1 MEGIGNDYIYV
12 DGIHQDVIMTPAFIS
27 RISDRHF
34 GIGSDGMIVILP
46 SQNYDF
52 LMRMFN
58 RDGSEGKMC
67 GNGIRCFAKFV
78 YDHHLTEKTYLEI
91 ETLAGVKRVWLKVE
105 NGTVQSVRVDMGKPS
120 LDVKMIPCLF
130 EKTEMINEPLQIN
143 QNIYY
148 CTAVSMGNPHVVTY
162 VDQLDFAIE
171 DIGPCFEKNQ
181 MFPESVNTEFVQVV
195 SPERLKM
202 RVWERGS
209 GETMA
214 CGTGACAV
222 MYASYV
228 NGLCGRQ
235 VDVELLGG
243 VLHIDYEDGHIFME
257 GPARTVFEGIMN
269 EEDFKNV

>member
-105 NGTVQSVRVDMGKPS
+105 NGTVQ
-120 LDVKMIPCLF
+120 
-130 EKTEMINEPLQIN
+130 
-143 QNIYY
+143 
-148 CTAVSMGNPHVVTY
+148 Y
-162 VDQLDFAIE
+162 V
-171 DIGPCFEKNQ
+171 
-181 MFPESVNTEFVQVV
+181 
-195 SPERLKM
+195 
-202 RVWERGS
+202 
-209 GETMA
+209 
-214 CGTGACAV
+214 
-222 MYASYV
+222 
-228 NGLCGRQ
+228 
-235 VDVELLGG
+235 
-243 VLHIDYEDGHIFME
+243 H
-257 GPARTVFEGIMN
+257 
-269 EEDFKNV
+269 